1 MEGIEDDQIF
11 AELQSGSNTT
21 NRPKLKECLRFI
33 RNGDVLICTKLDR
46 LAHSMA
52 DLADILKTVETKGAN
67 LKVLDQREI
76 DTTTANGRLLFGIVA
91 SVAEF
96 EHALIKD
103 RQLVGLSCACG
114 TKKRA
119 PARTKKLAPKNATSP
134 RGNPFSGKGDLP
146 YASYRTRK
154 GGFYLHGCGSPRFIA
169 TLWALFS
176 GQVSTP
182 DPPPIPN
189 LRKARQGNPWRA
201 VAVWLFLMEQ
211 RLCAPHRMISLRDKH
226 RAETQRSI
234 D

>member
-114 TKKRA
+114 TKKKGAGQDEKTGAQECHQPSGEPLFGEGRSSVREL
-119 PARTKKLAPKNATSP
+119 P
-134 RGNPFSGKGDLP
+134 NPEGWLLLTWV
-146 YASYRTRK
+146 R
-154 GGFYLHGCGSPRFIA
+154 IA
-169 TLWALFS
+169 AFHCDTLGPLLWASFH
-176 GQVSTP
+176 
-182 DPPPIPN
+182 
-189 LRKARQGNPWRA
+189 A
-201 VAVWLFLMEQ
+201 
-211 RLCAPHRMISLRDKH
+211 
-226 RAETQRSI
+226 
-234 D
+234 